1 MKRKP
6 NNPRQISKREFE
18 RLAADLERFGD
29 LGGVVHNETTGNFVG
44 GNQRSSVF
52 ELERQGAQITVTE
65 TYAEPTRT
73 GTVARGYVEWRGER
87 YDYRRVRWDTET
99 EDAACLVAN
108 LRGGSWDF
116 DALSA
121 WDGDLLQGIG
131 FDGDLLAAWNDQA
144 ANLRELLES
153 EKPAPV
159 EDAGAQVDKAEEL
172 REKWGV
178 ETGQLWQLGEHRI
191 ICGDCTDKAV
201 VERVMGGEKA
211 NLLFTSPPYW
221 VGMDYETQ
229 KSEQEIDEFIHAC
242 SRTFTEFISVD
253 NGRIVINTGTAAI
266 HRIEKKR
273 KVEVLPLIFK
283 WQMELRQS
291 GWLARHY
298 RIWAKSGGF
307 AGGVVSPKVDAVD
320 QHWETI
326 TTFSAETEE
335 QQYIGTYWC
344 PAGLQR
350 GQEKV
355 GEKWAQQG
363 IWTDIQGDKSAGGTH
378 VAAFPLE
385 LPERNIRLY
394 SKDSEIVFEPFL
406 GSGTT
411 LIACERLGRKCR
423 AVEIS
428 PAYVAVAIQRWVDV
442 TGGTPELLE

>member
-131 FDGDLLAAWNDQA
+131 FDGDLLAAWNDQT

-153 EKPAPV
+153 EKPAPP
-159 EDAGAQVDKAEEL
+159 EDPGAQVDKAEEL
-172 REKWGV
+172 REKWQTA
-178 ETGQLWQLGEHRI
+178 TGQLWQLGEHRL

-201 VERVMGGEKA
+201 VDKVMQGERADLV
-211 NLLFTSPPYW
+211 FTDPPYN
-221 VGMDYETQ
+221 VNKDYGDTTNDNLSTQ
-229 KSEQEIDEFIHAC
+229 EYSAWSLKWF
-242 SRTFTEFISVD
+242 
-253 NGRIVINTGTAAI
+253 
-266 HRIEKKR
+266 
-273 KVEVLPLIFK
+273 EVAH
-283 WQMELRQS
+283 EYS
-291 GWLARHY
+291 
-298 RIWAKSGGF
+298 
-307 AGGVVSPKVDAVD
+307 DAVAFTPGAKNV
-320 QHWETI
+320 WMW
-326 TTFSAETEE
+326 AEIEL
-335 QQYIGTYWC
+335 
-344 PAGLQR
+344 P
-350 GQEKV
+350 
-355 GEKWAQQG
+355 KWMA
-363 IWTDIQGDKSAGGTH
+363 IWVKKNQVSRNSAGGYNTYEPVLCYGKIKIDYDTWDIPVKQAD
-378 VAAFPLE
+378 VAHPVPKSMDAWQKILSDI
-385 LPERNIRLY
+385 LHGGILVL
-394 SKDSEIVFEPFL
+394 DPFL

-428 PAYVAVAIQRWVDV
+428 PAYVAVALERWATM
-442 TGGTPELLE
+442 TGGTPVLLDDGC

>member
-131 FDGDLLAAWNDQA
+131 FDGDLLAAWNDQT

-153 EKPAPV
+153 EKPAPP
-159 EDAGAQVDKAEEL
+159 EDPGAQVDKAEEL
-172 REKWGV
+172 REKWQTA
-178 ETGQLWQLGEHRI
+178 TGQLWQLGEHRL
-191 ICGDCTDKAV
+191 ICGDCTN
-201 VERVMGGEKA
+201 VEIIERLMQGETADMVFTDPPYGMRLDADFELMSKRSNRVMGNKY
-211 NLLFTSPPYW
+211 S
-221 VGMDYETQ
+221 D
-229 KSEQEIDEFIHAC
+229 
-242 SRTFTEFISVD
+242 
-253 NGRIVINTGTAAI
+253 VINDDKDFDPMPFIKMFPEAKEQMWWGADYYYDKLPPNGSWIVWVKRNENMTDIIGNHFEVCWSMAK
-266 HRIEKKR
+266 HKR
-273 KVEVLPLIFK
+273 KVVFKAWSGVTARNPEFSREHPTEKPIELNAELIA
-283 WQMELRQS
+283 EATVAGDLVID
-291 GWLARHY
+291 L
-298 RIWAKSGGF
+298 F
-307 AGGVVSPKVDAVD
+307 AGV
-320 QHWETI
+320 
-326 TTFSAETEE
+326 
-335 QQYIGTYWC
+335 
-344 PAGLQR
+344 
-350 GQEKV
+350 
-355 GEKWAQQG
+355 
-363 IWTDIQGDKSAGGTH
+363 
-378 VAAFPLE
+378 
-385 LPERNIRLY
+385 
-394 SKDSEIVFEPFL
+394 
-406 GSGTT
+406 GTT

-423 AVEIS
+423 AVEIE
-428 PAYVAVAIQRWVDV
+428 PKYVAVALERWATM
-442 TGGTPELLE
+442 TGGTPVLLDDGC